1 MSNFETKEECRV
13 AKHSIKHRAHRPPS
27 SAGNSSDRSLRMT
40 PKTVQEPSPS
50 SRVHLLEFGVFV
62 LIVITFLPRVIALI
76 VGDWVY
82 TRLESHP
89 RFRDW
94 LFRRKFVQK

>member
-1 MSNFETKEECRV
+1 MSNLETKEECRV
-13 AKHSIKHRAHRPPS
+13 AKPSITHRAHRPPS

-40 PKTVQEPSPS
+40 PKTIKEPPPEF
-50 SRVHLLEFGVFV
+50 RAHRLEFGVFV
-62 LIVITFLPRVIALI
+62 LIVILFLPRVIALI
-76 VGDWVY
+76 VGGWVY

-94 LFRRKFVQK
+94 LFRRKFAQK